1 MNDTSKYLHRF
12 LETTLLKEMDVPA
25 FSFSE
30 KSANIIKT
38 LYTHLLESNQAWQMC
53 LKQIHPERRV
63 EHLSP
68 ILFSPE
74 MFSGINYNYIPKEI
88 RAGLEHKK
96 HGYQTTFYFPGRT
109 IHIFMVFPKNPKNT
123 GSKTKRECMLYIRK
137 IFMWLYIAE
146 KYASNKCSRVLNLYF
161 YMTNHLKTL
170 PDVVQEP
177 IHMVHVNTAFT
188 LPCSEINYMYL
199 FRSEEWFKV
208 FIHETFHNFGIDF
221 STMDQKSA
229 EKRILSRF
237 PLSISDIRIFES
249 YCETWAQTINLLF
262 ISYWSES
269 KPLYL
274 TQATS
279 KRYSQL
285 NKTKK
290 DIKKESKKA
299 LSTNPSF
306 SKIRLKMESLL
317 GKERLFSVFQ
327 CIKVLNHF
335 DLTYD
340 DIYKTEQH
348 PANTLK
354 IRNYQEK
361 TNVFSYYVLK
371 TILFYHLNAFLE
383 WCIENNENVLNFRK
397 TEGTLTKYV
406 KLIEGLYAD
415 PEYTLLFEKMTEWY
429 EQKMAG
435 GYDQSERSPYH
446 FAFKTLRMTSS
457 ESA

>member
-1 MNDTSKYLHRF
+1 MNDTSKYLHHF
-12 LETTLLKEMDVPA
+12 LETTLLKEIDVPA

-30 KSANIIKT
+30 DSIPIIKT
-38 LYTHLLESNQAWQMC
+38 LYTYLLESAQAWRMC
-53 LKQIHPERRV
+53 LKRAHPERRI

-88 RAGLEHKK
+88 RAGLEQSKK
-96 HGYQTTFYFPGRT
+96 HGYQTTFYFPSRT
-109 IHIFMVFPKNPKNT
+109 IHIYMVFPKNAKNT
-123 GSKTKRECMLYIRK
+123 KKMDSKSKRECTNYIRK

-146 KYASNKCSRVLNLYF
+146 KYASNKCSRVINLYF

-177 IHMVHVNTAFT
+177 IHMIHVNTAFT
-188 LPCSEINYMYL
+188 LPCSEITYMYL

-208 FIHETFHNFGIDF
+208 FIHETFHNFGLDF
-221 STMDQKSA
+221 SKMDQELA

-249 YCETWAQTINLLF
+249 YCETWAQTINTLF
-262 ISYWSES
+262 ISYWSET
-269 KPLYL
+269 KPFVSRKS
-274 TQATS
+274 TN
-279 KRYSQL
+279 KRYSQI
-285 NKTKK
+285 NTTKK
-290 DIKKESKKA
+290 AKKA
-299 LSTNPSF
+299 FSLNDPSF
-306 SKIRLKMESLL
+306 SKIRVKMESLL
-317 GKERLFSVFQ
+317 GKEQLFSIFQ

-340 DIYKTEQH
+340 DIYKTDQH
-348 PANTLK
+348 PVNTLK
-354 IRNYQEK
+354 IRNYQEN

-371 TILFYHLNAFLE
+371 TILFFHLNDFLG
-383 WCIENNENVLNFRK
+383 WCKQNNENVLDFRK
-397 TEGTLTKYV
+397 TEGSLLKYI
-406 KLIEGLYAD
+406 KLIESLYAD
-415 PEYTLLFEKMTEWY
+415 PEYTLLFKKMTEWY
-429 EQKMAG
+429 QQRMTG
-435 GYDQSERSPYH
+435 GYDQSERSPHY

>member
-1 MNDTSKYLHRF
+1 
-12 LETTLLKEMDVPA
+12 
-25 FSFSE
+25 
-30 KSANIIKT
+30 
-38 LYTHLLESNQAWQMC
+38 
-53 LKQIHPERRV
+53 
-63 EHLSP
+63 
-68 ILFSPE
+68 
-74 MFSGINYNYIPKEI
+74 
-88 RAGLEHKK
+88 
-96 HGYQTTFYFPGRT
+96 
-109 IHIFMVFPKNPKNT
+109 
-123 GSKTKRECMLYIRK
+123 
-137 IFMWLYIAE
+137 
-146 KYASNKCSRVLNLYF
+146 
-161 YMTNHLKTL
+161 MTNHLKTL
-170 PDVVQEP
+170 PDIVQEP
-177 IHMVHVNTAFT
+177 INMVHVNTAFT

-221 STMDQKSA
+221 SKMDQKSA

-237 PLSISDIRIFES
+237 PLPISDIRIFES

-269 KPLYL
+269 KPLYPRKS
-274 TQATS
+274 TS
-279 KRYSQL
+279 KKYSQL

-290 DIKKESKKA
+290 DKKA
-299 LSTNPSF
+299 LPITPSF

-383 WCIENNENVLNFRK
+383 WCIENNENVLEFRK

-406 KLIEGLYAD
+406 KLIEGLYAE

-435 GYDQSERSPYH
+435 GYDQPERSPYH

>member
-30 KSANIIKT
+30 KSVNIIKT
-38 LYTHLLESNQAWQMC
+38 LYTHLLESNQAWLMC

-88 RAGLEHKK
+88 RAGLEQYKK

-109 IHIFMVFPKNPKNT
+109 IHIFMVFPKNTKNT

-221 STMDQKSA
+221 SKMDQKSA

-237 PLSISDIRIFES
+237 PLPISDIRIFES

-290 DIKKESKKA
+290 RAFS
-299 LSTNPSF
+299 STNPSF
-306 SKIRLKMESLL
+306 SKIRVKMESLL
-317 GKERLFSVFQ
+317 GKERPFSVFQ

-340 DIYKTEQH
+340 DIYKTDQH
-348 PANTLK
+348 PANIVK

-371 TILFYHLNAFLE
+371 TILFYHLNVFLE
-383 WCIENNENVLNFRK
+383 WCIENNENVLDFRK
-397 TEGTLTKYV
+397 TESTLTKYV

-429 EQKMAG
+429 EQRITGVDK
-435 GYDQSERSPYH
+435 SPYH
-446 FAFKTLRMTSS
+446 FAFKTLRMTASD
-457 ESA
+457 